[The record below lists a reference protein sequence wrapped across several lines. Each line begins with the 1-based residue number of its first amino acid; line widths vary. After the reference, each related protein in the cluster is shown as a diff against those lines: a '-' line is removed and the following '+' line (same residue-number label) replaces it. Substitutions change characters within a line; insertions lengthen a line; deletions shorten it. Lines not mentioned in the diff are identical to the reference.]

1 MIPGVVLGVVTAT
14 MLVAFIGVA
23 VWAWMPGRRDGFAQA
38 AAMPLADDAE
48 QGEPR

>member
-23 VWAWMPGRRDGFAQA
+23 VWAWLPGRREGFARA
-38 AAMPLADDAE
+38 AALPLADDAQ
-48 QGEPR
+48 QGGPR